1 MTDHI
6 VSFSVGIDDDKIV
19 DHIQK
24 NAVKQITNDIRLTV
38 MNEIFANRWNYRKS
52 AVKINDKDKLEI
64 SAGDAELT
72 DFAKDVIKEALND
85 CREEIIKQAAKE
97 LADSFKRTKVWK
109 EAAAKALEE
118 ES

>member
-19 DHIQK
+19 DCIQK

-38 MNEIFANRWNYRKS
+38 MNEIFANRWSYRKS
-52 AVKINDKDKLEI
+52 AVKINDEDKLEV

-72 DFAKDVIKEALND
+72 DFAKDVIKEAIND
-85 CREEIIKQAAKE
+85 CRDEIIKQAAKE
-97 LADSFKRTKVWK
+97 LAESFKRTKAWK
-109 EAAAKALEE
+109 EAAADVFKED
-118 ES
+118 

>member
-19 DHIQK
+19 DYIQK

-38 MNEIFANRWNYRKS
+38 MDRVFANRWDWRKS
-52 AVKINDKDKLEI
+52 AVNIDDEDRLKV

-72 DFAKDVIKEALND
+72 DFAKDVIKEAFND
-85 CREEIIKQAAKE
+85 CRDEIIKQAAHE
-97 LADSFKRTKVWK
+97 LAESFKRTKAWK
-109 EAAAKALEE
+109 EAAAEALKEE
-118 ES
+118 